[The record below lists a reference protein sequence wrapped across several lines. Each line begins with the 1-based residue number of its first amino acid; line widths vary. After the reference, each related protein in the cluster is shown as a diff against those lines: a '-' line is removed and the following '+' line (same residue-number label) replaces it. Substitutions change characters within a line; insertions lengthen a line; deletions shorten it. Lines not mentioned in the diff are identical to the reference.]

1 MKTTK
6 WMASLAFGTALL
18 GAALSVHAQYVQNA
32 IAIPIA
38 PGCAAGE
45 SWTKNGVR
53 YQCESPPPSCQYGF
67 ASGPA
72 WTGSSWRYSCNAPPV
87 VTPPTNPESPPNNPT
102 TELASCGAAIRS
114 AQAGQ
119 AWAGNFLSV
128 QFIPNMGYGWTAY
141 STSTAGSGNYVATDG
156 TMTLYGDAWGAGV
169 DGVFSGIDNL
179 SAQELYMGEC
189 RISHASGSVLSVDF
203 VPIAPNCSGCNSGR

>member
-1 MKTTK
+1 MKIIE
-6 WMASLAFGTALL
+6 AA
-18 GAALSVHAQYVQNA
+18 AALGLTLLSGMGADTATAQVTDYGLRV
-32 IAIPIA
+32 PIV
-38 PGCAAGE
+38 PGCPAGTG
-45 SWTKNGVR
+45 WTKVGPRFVC
-53 YQCESPPPSCQYGF
+53 QAPPPPPPPPVTAPSPPSQGQPNT
-67 ASGPA
+67 PA
-72 WTGSSWRYSCNAPPV
+72 NL
-87 VTPPTNPESPPNNPT
+87 
-102 TELASCGAAIRS
+102 LASCGAAIRS

-141 STSTAGSGNYVATDG
+141 STATAGSGNYVTTDG
-156 TMTLYGDAWGAGV
+156 TMTLYGDAWGSGV

>member
-1 MKTTK
+1 MKIIK
-6 WMASLAFGTALL
+6 AAAAVGLALLSGIGTGTAT
-18 GAALSVHAQYVQNA
+18 AQVTDYGLRV
-32 IAIPIA
+32 PTV
-38 PGCAAGE
+38 PGCPAGT
-45 SWTKNGVR
+45 SWTKVGPRFVC
-53 YQCESPPPSCQYGF
+53 QAPPP
-67 ASGPA
+67 PPPP
-72 WTGSSWRYSCNAPPV
+72 PPV
-87 VTPPTNPESPPNNPT
+87 VTAPPPQPVPVGGQPAAPANL
-102 TELASCGAAIRS
+102 LAVCGAAIRS

-119 AWAGNFLSV
+119 AWSGNFLPV

-141 STSTAGSGNYVATDG
+141 STATAGSGNYVTTDG
-156 TMTLYGDAWGAGV
+156 TMTLYGDAWGSGV